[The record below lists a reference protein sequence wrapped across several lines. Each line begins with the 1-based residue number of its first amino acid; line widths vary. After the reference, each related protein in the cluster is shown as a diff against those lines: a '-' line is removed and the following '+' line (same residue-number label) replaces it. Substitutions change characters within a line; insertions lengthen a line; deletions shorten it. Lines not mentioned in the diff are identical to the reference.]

1 MVDLLSVIFS
11 FVSGILQFLNSAL
24 PDSPFQGL
32 IQETDAVTLGLG
44 WLNWLLPVGDM
55 MAIFAAY
62 LVVLLA
68 YFAVTEVKDGLF
80 DLKGALI
87 GESA

>member
-1 MVDLLSVIFS
+1 MLSVIFG
-11 FVSGILQFLNSAL
+11 FVGGILQFLNSVL

-68 YFAVTEVKDGLF
+68 YFAVTELKDGLF
-80 DLKGALI
+80 AVKGALI

>member
-1 MVDLLSVIFS
+1 MLSVIFG
-11 FVSGILQFLNSAL
+11 FVGGILDFLNNVL

-32 IQETDAVTLGLG
+32 IEESNAVTLGLG

-55 MAIFAAY
+55 MLIFAAY

-68 YFAVTEVKDGLF
+68 YFAVSEVKDGLWAV
-80 DLKGALI
+80 KGALI